1 MSSVHKPLFVQSDF
15 TILAESDH
23 PEYELVRARLGE
35 FAELVKNPGR
45 LHTYRMTRL
54 SLWNAAAAGLSAR
67 EIVSFL
73 AAYSKFSL
81 PQNIRNDIFYFV
93 DRYGLVK
100 IVAREGELYLQSEDK
115 ELLHSLLYMPAL
127 VDSFIAAADDRH
139 LLIRPGK
146 RGAIKR
152 ELIKAGIPVQD
163 LAGFH
168 SGETLDI
175 RLREVSVSGEPFAL
189 RDYQQEAV
197 DRFVDRRTGG
207 SGVIVLPCGS
217 GKTIVGIGAIARL
230 GCATLILTANGTSVR
245 QWMCELM
252 DKTTIDARDVGEYS
266 GSRKEVRPITVATYQ
281 ILTQRR
287 SKDDPFVHMK
297 LFRERDWGLIIYD
310 EVHLLP
316 APVFRE
322 TAQLQAT
329 RRLGLTATLVREDG
343 LEEDVFSL
351 VGPRCYYKS
360 WKAMEENGY
369 ISPVTC
375 TEIRVPLSAEAE
387 ARYLRADS
395 RSKIRIAA
403 ENSMKLQVLFAV
415 LEKHMEDKVLIIG
428 QYLDQLKA
436 IASALQ
442 APLITGE
449 MGREQRE
456 QLYERFRRGELMT
469 LVVSKVANFAIDLP
483 DASVAIQVSGSF
495 GSRQEEAQRLGRI
508 LRPKGQGSLA
518 HFYSLVSDHTRELEF
533 AHKRQLFLVEQGY
546 EYHLSQADEWLQQA
560 RKGMIPCRTNG

>member
-1 MSSVHKPLFVQSDF
+1 MSSVHKPLFVQGDF

-23 PEYELVRARLGE
+23 PDYEAVRGRLGE
-35 FAELVKNPGR
+35 FAELVKHPGR

-73 AAYSKFSL
+73 AEHSKFPL
-81 PQNIRNDIFYFV
+81 PQNIRNDIYYFV
-93 DRYGLVK
+93 DRYGLVR
-100 IVAREGELYLQSEDK
+100 IVARDGELYLQSDDR
-115 ELLHSLLYMPAL
+115 ELLMSLLHVPTLGESAL
-127 VDSFIAAADDRH
+127 EEADDRH
-139 LLIRPGK
+139 LRIRPGR
-146 RGAIKR
+146 RGEIKR
-152 ELIKAGIPVQD
+152 ELIRAGIPVQD

-168 SGETLDI
+168 SGETLEI
-175 RLREVSVSGEPFAL
+175 ALREATGSGQPFAL

-197 DRFVDRRTGG
+197 DRFLDPRTDG
-207 SGVIVLPCGS
+207 SGVIVLPCGA
-217 GKTIVGIGAIARL
+217 GKTIIGIASIARL
-230 GCATLILTANGTSVR
+230 RCATLILTTNVTSVR
-245 QWMCELM
+245 QWMRELK
-252 DKTTIDARDVGEYS
+252 DKTTVDEGNVGEYS
-266 GSRKEVRPITVATYQ
+266 GTRKVVRPITVATYQ
-281 ILTQRR
+281 ILTHRR
-287 SKDDPFVHMK
+287 SREEPFHHMK

-351 VGPRCYYKS
+351 VGPRCYYRS
-360 WKAMEENGY
+360 WKTMEDQGY
-369 ISPVTC
+369 ISRVSC

-387 ARYLRADS
+387 SRYLRADS
-395 RSKIRIAA
+395 RSRIRIAA
-403 ENSMKLQVLFAV
+403 ENSLKLPVLFAV
-415 LEKHMEDKVLIIG
+415 LRRHSEESVLIIG
-428 QYLDQLKA
+428 QYLDQLKT

-442 APLITGE
+442 VPVITGE
-449 MGREQRE
+449 MGHEQRE

-483 DASVAIQVSGSF
+483 DAAVAIQVSGSF

-508 LRPKGQGSLA
+508 LRPKGPGKQA
-518 HFYSLVSDHTRELEF
+518 HFYSIVSDHTRELEF

-546 EYHLSQADEWLQQA
+546 AYQLSHADDWTPQE
-560 RKGMIPCRTNG
+560 RKGMMP